1 MRSIRFLVGIMFI
14 ITALA
19 PLVSVH
25 TSIDN
30 TEEEIQ
36 TNPFGEPVLKDLKD
50 YIMQARGQPCP
61 TLALQN
67 DAGQPGDAG
76 NSTTGPRAIGNN
88 PTTTFSGCVDGTDG
102 EDWYEFDVGADYNVD
117 VELSN
122 FDFDYD
128 LLLGIE
134 NKSNPGQYFLVDDS
148 QTYDPIEKVSTL
160 GSFNES
166 EEGKYVIVI
175 YPWDPASGDQGDYQ
189 IDIWTNYTESCID
202 WFNPQND
209 ANTGQDA
216 PQNWTD
222 SPTNMGNNVTAS
234 YTGCLDGSDG
244 GDVFAFDVPLN
255 HTITASLS
263 MESGVDFE
271 LYLHQPNGSE
281 IDESTNSLGVDEFV
295 TSADTTSENQPGT
308 YFVNISHFSGSGNYT
323 FDVWTNYSVPIPNL
337 AIDDI
342 TFNQAA
348 NPGDVVPFDIT
359 VINDGTLDLA
369 DPFMAEV
376 ILSVDSENTW
386 VDHNLGNATWS
397 SGLAINATQ
406 VVTVNGAIPTN
417 LVEGEYNVFVIL
429 DSDEMVAE
437 KSETDNTETAAD
449 TLTVGNGVNACATP
463 QDDAASGNDIGEEV
477 GTSFDLG
484 LDVDVEV
491 RGCIDSNDEAD
502 LYKVSISPN
511 QPLEVTLVTAPIDG
525 ADFDLQLLL
534 PNGTAIDTSWRS
546 TNIDEIVTLEGTDY
560 ENTGGD
566 YYVNVTYWGGFT
578 NGNPGGTYRL
588 LVGEPDQSAYVP
600 PFSCGTQNDLGLG
613 QDASSSGIP
622 LGTNNPISGTGCLS
636 NSDTEDVYS
645 FTIDDYKNVEIHFN
659 TTMDLPF
666 TATLTNSAGDL
677 IASVDNM
684 SYGLLFESI
693 NNETYEGQSNSFT
706 LTVDSNGGQGSY
718 DIDLMV
724 IEPALPDLI
733 PGNLVCPTT
742 ETFTDEEITVQW
754 LINNAKGPGYGQTMV
769 VLIELINSDN
779 ETVNTI
785 YSSETASENPGVT
798 NAMSYNQS
806 NVQSSYAFF
815 TVPTETTSGDYRCK
829 LIIDSNNEIT
839 ESDESNNIHFSE
851 PFYIQNE
858 EELYANDVDRDGFN
872 STDNGDGKV
881 DGCPSNPGT
890 STVDRYGCPDLDS
903 DGVSNDNDIL
913 PNDPTQWYDTDGD
926 GFGDNPIGTN
936 GDQCPDIPG
945 VFNGDDG
952 AGCPI
957 LDLDSDGVLNE
968 NDLCPDTP
976 IGTIV
981 GADGCE
987 IIEEPVDNNTDT
999 GDNTTITDPTDPT
1012 DPTEPGDNTGS
1023 TDGSTDT
1030 SDDTES
1036 ESGLFGMSYTVI
1048 GIIGVVIV
1056 LLLATLMFVRGRGS
1070 KSDAYSMQ
1078 EKAYADAG
1086 YAAVAGIGAVDASIT
1101 PEQLAYEQQLIA
1113 AGYPADYAR
1122 AYADQHFRP
1131 WLKQ

>member
-1 MRSIRFLVGIMFI
+1 MFI

-36 TNPFGEPVLKDLKD
+36 INPFGEPVLKDLKD
-50 YIMQARGQPCP
+50 NIMQARGQPCP

-76 NSTTGPRAIGNN
+76 NSTTGPRAIGSN

-263 MESGVDFE
+263 MDSGVDFE
-271 LYLHQPNGSE
+271 LFLHEPNGSG
-281 IDESTNSLGVDEFV
+281 IDSSTNSLGVDEFV

-323 FDVWTNYSVPIPNL
+323 FDIWTNYSVPIPNL

-342 TFNQAA
+342 AFNQAA
-348 NPGDVVPFDIT
+348 NPGDIVPFDIT

-376 ILSVDSENTW
+376 ILSVDSGNTW

-429 DSDEMVAE
+429 DGDEMVVE
-437 KSETDNTETAAD
+437 KSETDNSETAAD
-449 TLTVGNGVNACATP
+449 SLTIGNGVNACATP
-463 QDDAASGNDIGEEV
+463 QDDAASGNDIGDDV
-477 GTSFDLG
+477 ANSFDLG

-546 TNIDEIVTLEGTDY
+546 TNIDEVVTLEGTDY

-566 YYVNVTYWGGFT
+566 YYLNVTYWGGFS

-588 LVGEPDQSAYVP
+588 LVGEPDQTAYVP

-622 LGTNNPISGTGCLS
+622 LGTNNPISGSGCLS

-659 TTMDLPF
+659 ATMDVPF

-677 IASVDNM
+677 IASADNM

-693 NNETYEGQSNSFT
+693 NDETYEGQPNTFT

-724 IEPALPDLI
+724 IEPALPDLV
-733 PGNLVCPTT
+733 PGNLICPTT
-742 ETFTDEEITVQW
+742 ETYTDEEITVQW

-769 VLIELINSDN
+769 VLIELINSNN

-785 YSSETASENPGVT
+785 YSSEASSENPGVT

-806 NVQSSYAFF
+806 DVQSSYAFF
-815 TVPTETTSGDYRCK
+815 SVPTDTTSGDYRCK

-858 EELYANDVDRDGFN
+858 EELWANDVDRDGFN

-881 DGCPSNPGT
+881 DDCPSNPGT

-926 GFGDNPIGTN
+926 GFGDNPVGTN
-936 GDQCPDIPG
+936 GDQCPDVAG
-945 VFNGDDG
+945 VFAGDDG
-952 AGCPI
+952 VGCPI
-957 LDLDSDGVLNE
+957 LDWDLDGVLNE

-976 IGTIV
+976 FGTIV

-999 GDNTTITDPTDPT
+999 GDNTTTTDPTDPT
-1012 DPTEPGDNTGS
+1012 DPTDSGDNTGS
-1023 TDGSTDT
+1023 DDGTTDA
-1030 SDDTES
+1030 SDETES

-1070 KSDAYSMQ
+1070 KGDAYSMQ

-1086 YAAVAGIGAVDASIT
+1086 YAAVAGIGAVDPSIT